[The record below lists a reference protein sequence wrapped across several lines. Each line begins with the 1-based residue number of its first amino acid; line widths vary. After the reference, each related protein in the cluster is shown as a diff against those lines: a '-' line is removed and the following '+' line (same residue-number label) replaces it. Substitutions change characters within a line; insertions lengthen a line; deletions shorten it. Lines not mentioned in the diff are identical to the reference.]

1 MLNLLQMIGKKI
13 HVSHARYAEFGS
25 LEHGASHCSPE
36 ESATYQAASQ
46 VAAALD
52 GRDPFSRRQ
61 NEDKWQ
67 KQRDERV
74 GIR

>member
-1 MLNLLQMIGKKI
+1 MPGMPSSVFFFCGKTKNGLE
-13 HVSHARYAEFGS
+13 HVASHAV
-25 LEHGASHCSPE
+25 PE

-61 NEDKWQ
+61 NEDQTPKQ
-67 KQRDERV
+67 KRDE
-74 GIR
+74 G